1 MRRSSHDMILGFSG
15 HLLFAHQLSKKVLV
29 RIDPVMTKPHD
40 TLPTNLKNRAVHPP
54 YTGENSASPKH
65 ALITDKP
72 SIDMALVFPDG
83 TEGKNLGRL
92 VYDYRYKVVLYVN
105 LASIK

>member
-1 MRRSSHDMILGFSG
+1 
-15 HLLFAHQLSKKVLV
+15 
-29 RIDPVMTKPHD
+29 MTKPHD

-92 VYDYRYKVVLYVN
+92 VYDYRYKAVLYVN

>member
-1 MRRSSHDMILGFSG
+1 
-15 HLLFAHQLSKKVLV
+15 
-29 RIDPVMTKPHD
+29 MTKPHD

-72 SIDMALVFPDG
+72 SIDMALVLPNGTDG
-83 TEGKNLGRL
+83 KTLARL
-92 VYDYRYKVVLYVN
+92 VGWYVIPD
-105 LASIK
+105 IKLCSMPI